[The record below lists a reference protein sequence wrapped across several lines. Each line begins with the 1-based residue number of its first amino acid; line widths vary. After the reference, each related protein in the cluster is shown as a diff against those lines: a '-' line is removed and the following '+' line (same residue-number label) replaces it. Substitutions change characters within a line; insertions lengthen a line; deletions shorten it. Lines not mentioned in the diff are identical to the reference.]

1 MCLALCE
8 AAVGPGL
15 SKGRA
20 KAIAQPLHN
29 SSSPYRQA
37 AGCASCFA
45 LIVAVPM
52 TLRLLLWPPA
62 LEAEPFGPT
71 ACSEVSILHQD
82 TGLWGQH
89 GFQAV
94 RGFAAL
100 LPAAGSSFSG
110 SRYVTGY
117 SCS

>member
-1 MCLALCE
+1 M
-8 AAVGPGL
+8 GPGL
-15 SKGRA
+15 SKGCA

-29 SSSPYRQA
+29 SSSPYGRA
-37 AGCASCFA
+37 AGCASRFA

-52 TLRLLLWPPA
+52 TLQPLLWLPA

-71 ACSEVSILHQD
+71 ACSEVSIRHQD
-82 TGLWGQH
+82 AGLQGQH

-94 RGFAAL
+94 HGFAAV
-100 LPAAGSSFSG
+100 LPAACSSFSG
-110 SRYVTGY
+110 SRYVTEY